1 MNPVSQLKVLVRD
14 GGQFISIA
22 QRIARDVK
30 KVYYCAAH
38 PTEFPQ
44 MADYLIGYGLEG
56 IEVVESPW
64 DVFEEVDM
72 IVYPDLYYGAE
83 QTQMVK
89 LGKPVWGTR
98 YGEDLELDRILLK
111 DILKAKGLP
120 VNDYEVVKGMDKLR
134 AFLKANPDVYVKMS
148 KYRGD
153 FESFHSVDYKTSE
166 PLLDEVQHRL
176 GAFAKIAE
184 FICEAPIP
192 DAVEIGWDG
201 YTVDGQFPASTLA
214 GIEIKDRA
222 YVGAIKPTKSLPS
235 QILQVNEGLSDAMKE
250 TQYRGPFSTEI
261 RVGKDKQPY
270 LIDFTARYPSPPNQL
285 QQEMFANFTD
295 ILWQGANGKLIDP
308 KPAAKFGAQAILQS
322 DFAGKNWQ
330 PVSFPKELEPHV
342 KLNNCV
348 KIEGQYY
355 VVPQPVELT
364 QIGALVAWGDTME
377 SAIEQVKEMAEEI
390 KGYGITVPTEA
401 FDDAEEEIAKAK
413 QMGVSV
419 L

>member
-1 MNPVSQLKVLVRD
+1 
-14 GGQFISIA
+14 
-22 QRIARDVK
+22 
-30 KVYYCAAH
+30 
-38 PTEFPQ
+38 
-44 MADYLIGYGLEG
+44 
-56 IEVVESPW
+56 
-64 DVFEEVDM
+64 
-72 IVYPDLYYGAE
+72 
-83 QTQMVK
+83 
-89 LGKPVWGTR
+89 
-98 YGEDLELDRILLK
+98 
-111 DILKAKGLP
+111 
-120 VNDYEVVKGMDKLR
+120 
-134 AFLKANPDVYVKMS
+134 
-148 KYRGD
+148 
-153 FESFHSVDYKTSE
+153 VDYKTSE

-176 GAFAKIAE
+176 GAFSKIAE
-184 FICEAPIP
+184 FICEVPIP
-192 DAVEIGWDG
+192 DAVEVGWDG

-222 YVGAIKPTKSLPS
+222 YVGAIKLTKSLPS
-235 QILQVNEGLSDAMKE
+235 QILQVNDGLSEAMKE

-295 ILWQGANGKLIDP
+295 TLWQGANGKLIDP
-308 KPAAKFGAQAILQS
+308 KPTAKFGAQAILQS

-330 PVSFPKELEPHV
+330 PVSFPKELESHV

-348 KIEGQYY
+348 KVQGQYY

-377 SAIEQVKEMAEEI
+377 SAIEQVKSMSEELT
-390 KGYGITVPTEA
+390 GYGITVPTEA

-413 QMGVSV
+413 EMGLSV